1 MNRDPQMFPLLKQ
14 LMWLKMK
21 DKYNKIIKNV
31 YKNSF
36 NIKCEMLFLVSKL
49 KINKSNIY
57 QIPVNE

>member
-1 MNRDPQMFPLLKQ
+1 MFPLLKQ